1 MSLDV
6 DVAGRDVLIT
16 DCTPATIAT
25 VTSLLGARAKVTVS
39 AVEITTSVRDLAE
52 RGLITHDPA
61 AVAADFD
68 MVLKTQAVAPP
79 APPSG
84 RGEVV
89 LVGGGIG
96 DPGLITVAGLQE
108 LRTAEVV
115 VHDRLAPLALLE
127 GLSAEL
133 IDVGK
138 IPRGEFTP
146 QERINQVLIEQAG
159 AGRKVVRLKGGDS
172 FVFGRGGEEWL
183 ACAEAGISVRSVPGI
198 SSSIAAAELAGV
210 PVTHRGLS
218 QGFTVVSGHVAPGD
232 PRGDLDWAALA
243 RTGTTLVILM
253 GVGTLPK
260 ICSTLIEEGLSPD
273 TPAITV
279 ADAGLPSMRH
289 VRAPL
294 AEIADTVEREGLGA
308 PAVTVIGA
316 VAGLRLD

>member
-1 MSLDV
+1 MKT
-6 DVAGRDVLIT
+6 R
-16 DCTPATIAT
+16 
-25 VTSLLGARAKVTVS
+25 
-39 AVEITTSVRDLAE
+39 
-52 RGLITHDPA
+52 
-61 AVAADFD
+61 AVAA
-68 MVLKTQAVAPP
+68 P

-96 DPGLITVAGLQE
+96 DPDLITVAGLHE
-108 LRTAEVV
+108 LRSAEVV

-146 QERINQVLIEQAG
+146 QERINQVLIEHAA

-183 ACAEAGISVRSVPGI
+183 ACAEAGIGVRTVPGI
-198 SSSIAAAELAGV
+198 SSAIAAAELAGV

-260 ICSTLIEEGLSPD
+260 ICATLIEHGLSPD

-279 ADAGLPSMRH
+279 ADAGLPSMRTI
-289 VRAPL
+289 RAPL
-294 AEIADTVEREGLGA
+294 AEIAATVEREGLGA
-308 PAVTVIGA
+308 PAVTIIGA
-316 VAGLRLD
+316 VAGLRLE